1 VKTPRKFLKIIPIA
15 AVAIAAF
22 APSSLF
28 ACAAC
33 YGKSD
38 SALASGMNW
47 GIFTLMGVI
56 VTVLASIAA
65 FFIYI
70 IRREAALAA
79 KAAAENLS
87 EVKA

>member
-1 VKTPRKFLKIIPIA
+1 VKTSRKLSKLFFA
-15 AVAIAAF
+15 AAALPAF
-22 APSSLF
+22 APSPLF

-56 VTVLASIAA
+56 VTVLASIAG
-65 FFIYI
+65 FFVYI
-70 IRREAALAA
+70 IRKEAALAA
-79 KAAAENLS
+79 KAAAENLPA
-87 EVKA
+87 VKA

>member
-1 VKTPRKFLKIIPIA
+1 VNSSRKFLKTIFIA
-15 AVAIAAF
+15 AALAAF
-22 APSSLF
+22 APSPLF

-38 SALASGMNW
+38 SPLASGMNW

-56 VTVLASIAA
+56 VTVLGSIAA

-70 IRREAALAA
+70 VRKEAAAL
-79 KAAAENLS
+79 KNESSKLQPDI
-87 EVKA
+87 

>member
-1 VKTPRKFLKIIPIA
+1 VKSFRNIFKTALVA
-15 AVAIAAF
+15 AVLVI
-22 APSSLF
+22 PSPLF

-38 SALASGMNW
+38 SPLAIGMNW

-56 VTVLASIAA
+56 VTVLATIAS

-70 IRREAALAA
+70 IRKESALANN
-79 KAAAENLS
+79 AAAKIPT
-87 EVKA
+87 EVKV

>member
-1 VKTPRKFLKIIPIA
+1 MKTSRKFLKIIFVA
-15 AVAIAAF
+15 AAAIAAF
-22 APSSLF
+22 APSPLL

-38 SALASGMNW
+38 SPLAQGMNW

-56 VTVLASIAA
+56 GTVLVSIAA
-65 FFIYI
+65 FFVFI

>member
-1 VKTPRKFLKIIPIA
+1 VKSLRNFSKIIFA
-15 AVAIAAF
+15 AALLAAF
-22 APSSLF
+22 TPPPLF

-33 YGKSD
+33 FGKSD

-56 VTVLASIAA
+56 VTVLASIAG
-65 FFIYI
+65 FFVYI
-70 IRREAALAA
+70 IRKEAALAA
-79 KAAAENLS
+79 KAAAEKLL

>member
-1 VKTPRKFLKIIPIA
+1 MKSSSKFLKTIFTA
-15 AVAIAAF
+15 AALAAF
-22 APSSLF
+22 APSPLF

-38 SALASGMNW
+38 SPLASGMNW

-56 VTVLASIAA
+56 ITVLASIAA

-70 IRREAALAA
+70 VRKEAATLKNAA
-79 KAAAENLS
+79 PQPQPKI
-87 EVKA
+87 